1 MAPSAG
7 GGDPGDS
14 GASPD
19 DDTVASEPTSKPPAS
34 ADGDHPRPDGDGA
47 PGRRRPP
54 RRRLLDAK
62 TLALC
67 ALVALIA
74 ALTAGLAVSRLT
86 ADDDPPVDGLTVAEE
101 VPDLSFERF
110 DGSRASFA
118 DYRGQPLVVNFWAST
133 CTPCVREMPAL
144 QRVHAALG
152 DDVAFLGV
160 DVLDDEADAAAFAE
174 DAGVTYELAHDPD
187 GAISRAFEVEILP
200 VTALVAP
207 DGIIV
212 DTEFGM
218 VTAGELC
225 NKVNQALLGGSLTE
239 CG

>member
-1 MAPSAG
+1 MAPLG
-7 GGDPGDS
+7 RGGDPVDG

-19 DDTVASEPTSKPPAS
+19 DDAVPSEPTTMPSAS
-34 ADGDHPRPDGDGA
+34 TDGDQQRPDGAVGA
-47 PGRRRPP
+47 GRPARRH
-54 RRRLLDAK
+54 LLDAK
-62 TLALC
+62 TLAVC

-74 ALTAGLAVSRLT
+74 AITAGLAVSRLT

-144 QRVHAALG
+144 QRVHTALG

-160 DVLDDEADAAAFAE
+160 DVLDDEADADAFAD
-174 DAGVTYELAHDPD
+174 DAGVTYELARDPD

-200 VTALVAP
+200 VTALVAR
-207 DGIIV
+207 DGTIV

-225 NKVNQALLGGSLTE
+225 DKVNQALLGGSLTE

>member
-1 MAPSAG
+1 MAPPGSS
-7 GGDPGDS
+7 GDPVDG
-14 GASPD
+14 GAFRD
-19 DDTVASEPTSKPPAS
+19 DDAVPSEPTTMPPAS
-34 ADGDHPRPDGDGA
+34 TDGDQQRPDGAVGG
-47 PGRRRPP
+47 GRPARRH
-54 RRRLLDAK
+54 LLDAK
-62 TLALC
+62 TLAVC

-74 ALTAGLAVSRLT
+74 ALIAGLAVSRLT

-101 VPDLSFERF
+101 VPDLRFERF

-144 QRVHAALG
+144 QRVHTALG

-174 DAGVTYELAHDPD
+174 DAGVTYDLARDPD
-187 GAISRAFEVEILP
+187 GAISRAFEVEVLP

-207 DGIIV
+207 DGTIV

-225 NKVNQALLGGSLTE
+225 DKVNQALLGGSLTE